1 MTTNKCLVCGT
12 VFESYRTTARFC
24 SWDCQKEYNREHRK
38 EYEREY
44 YRQNVENTRKK
55 RPKTYAEIKAYNRK
69 HPIREGWRGQQV
81 LGGHSS
87 NFGESVPLAC
97 HEMGDD

>member
-1 MTTNKCLVCGT
+1 MTY
-12 VFESYRTTARFC
+12 S
-24 SWDCQKEYNREHRK
+24 H
-38 EYEREY
+38 
-44 YRQNVENTRKK
+44 KK